1 MNNALESGASFSNLS
16 PEMAILKLF
25 TILLSPSKASIGLVP
40 KIRPST
46 LLYTSVPI
54 PVPLH

>member
-1 MNNALESGASFSNLS
+1 MHLNQEASFSNLN
-16 PEMAILKLF
+16 PEMATLKLF
-25 TILLSPSKASIGLVP
+25 TIFLSPSEASIRLVP

-46 LLYTSVPI
+46 LPYTSVPI